1 MKSSLQTPD
10 RSPVSNWLKLAILV
24 LFWGSSFVATKI
36 AIVSVPAIWLVFF
49 RTAIGATVLI
59 VMSKILRARLPN
71 SAREW
76 AWCAVIGFIG
86 TTLPFFLI
94 SWATGLVSSASAGM
108 MMALV
113 PFFTLILGA
122 VFLPHES
129 ITTERIA
136 GLVMGFCGVALIIWG
151 RQSTADAATI
161 SASIWPYL
169 ALIAATLC
177 YSSNVI
183 IALRS
188 VRMPPLTKSSGSLI
202 MAALAALFWALIITP
217 PGALPA
223 LWTGIGWQPALAI
236 LYLAIFPTALMTI
249 LTFSLLDT
257 SSAAFFSLINYL
269 VPGAAIIFGALLL
282 HERLTPTQYLGFVL
296 VLSGI
301 AITQAFWR
309 RLRRKRTQS

>member
-1 MKSSLQTPD
+1 MTF
-10 RSPVSNWLKLAILV
+10 SPNAPTSPALSNWLKLAILV

-36 AIVSVPAIWLVFF
+36 AIVTVPAIWLVFI
-49 RTAIGATVLI
+49 RTAIGALVLI
-59 VMSKILRARLPN
+59 IMSKILRARLPA

-129 ITTERIA
+129 ITVERIA
-136 GLVMGFCGVALIIWG
+136 GLIMGFCGVALIIWG
-151 RQSTADAATI
+151 RQGVSDTATV
-161 SASIWPYL
+161 SASIWPYI

-188 VRMPPLTKSSGSLI
+188 VKMPPLTKSSGSLI
-202 MAALAALFWALIITP
+202 MAALVALFWALIITP
-217 PGALPA
+217 PATIPA
-223 LWTGIGWQPALAI
+223 LWANIGWQPALAI

-249 LTFSLLDT
+249 MTFSLLDS

-309 RLRRKRTQS
+309 RLRRKRA